1 MSIIGVRQGRILYDC
16 MGYGT
21 AVEGRCEYKSQ
32 GSRFCRSTYT
42 ARLER

>member
-1 MSIIGVRQGRILYDC
+1 MSIIRVGRAGYYDC

-32 GSRFCRSTYT
+32 GSKLCR
-42 ARLER
+42 LQL